1 MSIPFK
7 GSQTEKNVAAAY
19 VGEYVAYVRYQSC
32 AKKARKEGFEQ
43 NADYFLETGENER
56 EHGNIFLKMLTDS
69 DPVINVPFPI
79 ETCQIKSTLENLK
92 ISAAGEENTG
102 LKVYPYMAA
111 IAEKEGFVE
120 IANTFKL
127 IAEVEHEHG
136 VRLATLAKQVENGT
150 FWKREKEVEW
160 KCRNCGYIFKGKEA
174 PKECP
179 VCHHPQSFQQI
190 REVLE

>member
-7 GSQTEKNVAAAY
+7 GSQTEKNIAAAY
-19 VGEYVAYVRYQSC
+19 AGEYITYVRYSSY

-43 NADYFLETGENER
+43 IADYFQETADNER
-56 EHGNIFLKMLTDS
+56 EHGKIFLKMLKES
-69 DPVINVPFPI
+69 DPIVNVQFPI
-79 ETCQIKSTLENLK
+79 ETRQNKSTLENLK
-92 ISAAGEENTG
+92 DAAVAEDNGG
-102 LKVYPYMAA
+102 LKIYPYMAA
-111 IAEKEGFVE
+111 VAEKEGFLD

-127 IAEVEHEHG
+127 IAEVEHQHG
-136 VRLATLAKQVENGT
+136 VRLAILAKQVENGT

-160 KCRNCGYIFKGKEA
+160 KCRNCGYIFKGTEA